1 MKLIKKFFGL
11 LWDAIAEMNWTL
23 SGTILVL
30 ITLSGDTRDLGLK
43 LFITS
48 TVVNLAQIMVTK
60 HKESKEPAKS

>member
-1 MKLIKKFFGL
+1 
-11 LWDAIAEMNWTL
+11 MNWTL

-43 LFITS
+43 LFIAS

>member
-43 LFITS
+43 LFIAS

-60 HKESKEPAKS
+60 HKESKEPSKS